1 MRNDGMIQRLTW
13 LLVCI
18 IIISSTA
25 IADDKQVV
33 AQIGEKQFTTA
44 DFDRWMT
51 FNSESTQKEVMAD
64 SKKKETM
71 LTQIIT
77 AMVISDIA
85 RQEGFNNRTDIK
97 EKMQLMLNHY
107 LALEYLDKVISTQAS
122 VSEEDIQKYYEAN
135 KERFSLKESVRARH
149 ILIKTNKTMTEAD
162 REAAKKKLQD
172 ILDQI
177 KNGADFAELAAQY
190 SEDTA
195 TNINGGDLDFFSRGR
210 MVSQFEDTAFSLNPG
225 EVSGI
230 IETAYG
236 YHIIKVEE
244 RRPET
249 AKPLSEV
256 KNMIVKTLELDK
268 KKEYV
273 DQYIVKAMEAA
284 RAEVYPEKLF
294 GDDVHSTK

>member
-1 MRNDGMIQRLTW
+1 MIQRLTW
-13 LLVCI
+13 LLVCFFLV
-18 IIISSTA
+18 SGTA
-25 IADDKQVV
+25 IADEKQVV
-33 AQIGEKQFTTA
+33 AQIGEKQVTMA

-51 FNSESTQKEVMAD
+51 FNSESTQKEVMGD

-85 RQEGFNNRTDIK
+85 RQEGFNNREDIQ

-107 LALEYLDKVISTQAS
+107 LALEYLDKVISKQAR
-122 VSEEDIQKYYEAN
+122 VSEEDIQKYYEEN

-149 ILIKTNKTMTEAD
+149 ILIKTNKTMTEQD
-162 REAAKKKLQD
+162 REAAKKKLEN

-177 KNGADFAELAAQY
+177 KKGSDFAELASQY

-195 TNINGGDLDFFSRGR
+195 TNIKGGDLGFFNRGR
-210 MVSQFEDTAFSLNPG
+210 MVPQFEHAAFSLNPG

-249 AKPLSEV
+249 TKPLSEV
-256 KNMIVKTLELDK
+256 KNMIVKTLELEK

-284 RAEVYPEKLF
+284 KAEIYPGKLA
-294 GDDVHSTK
+294 GEDVHTTK

>member
-1 MRNDGMIQRLTW
+1 MIQRLTW
-13 LLVCI
+13 LLVCFFLV
-18 IIISSTA
+18 SGTA
-25 IADDKQVV
+25 IADEKQVV
-33 AQIGEKQFTTA
+33 AQIGEKQVTMA

-51 FNSESTQKEVMAD
+51 FNSESTQKEVMGD

-85 RQEGFNNRTDIK
+85 RQEGFNNREDIQ

-107 LALEYLDKVISTQAS
+107 LALEYLDKVISKQAR
-122 VSEEDIQKYYEAN
+122 VSEEDIQKYYEEN

-149 ILIKTNKTMTEAD
+149 ILIKTNKTMTEQD
-162 REAAKKKLQD
+162 REAAKKKLEN

-177 KNGADFAELAAQY
+177 KKGSDFAELASQY

-195 TNINGGDLDFFSRGR
+195 TNIKGGDLGFFNRGR
-210 MVSQFEDTAFSLNPG
+210 MVPQFEDAAFSLNPG

-249 AKPLSEV
+249 TKPLSEV
-256 KNMIVKTLELDK
+256 KNMIVKTLELEK

-284 RAEVYPEKLF
+284 KAEIYPGKLA
-294 GDDVHSTK
+294 GEDVHTTK